1 MARSHNVADLLELLA
16 GADPD
21 RPALVAGDRR
31 LTYGELNERAG
42 RIGHHLAA
50 AGVEPGEHVAILAH
64 NRVEW
69 IESMLGAYKVRAVPI
84 PVNFRYVADELRH
97 VLYDSDSVALIEVA
111 LKAHPDVYDAV
122 VVGLPDERFVS
133 GSPRRWR
140 RHPEPRP
147 PWSGSPSTVVAGWPA
162 SRCRVSCGWSTPC
175 SGAQPASP
183 TTPGPGRSSRAPH
196 RHEPDV
202 ESQAWAGS
210 RLAGSGLGG

>member
-1 MARSHNVADLLELLA
+1 MARSHNLADLLELLA

-122 VVGLPDERFVS
+122 VVGLPDERFGQRVAAAVAPAPGAAPTLERLAEHCRS
-133 GSPRRWR
+133 RMAGFKVPRELRLVDAVQRSATGKSDYTWARSVFAGATSPR
-140 RHPEPRP
+140 
-147 PWSGSPSTVVAGWPA
+147 T
-162 SRCRVSCGWSTPC
+162 
-175 SGAQPASP
+175 
-183 TTPGPGRSSRAPH
+183 
-196 RHEPDV
+196 
-202 ESQAWAGS
+202 
-210 RLAGSGLGG
+210 